1 VLSVVSVRAG
11 CYAVLG
17 ALLALLAL
25 AAPTQAASKRRR
37 TTSQHRLR
45 ASADTGTSA
54 GGYYSGGAA
63 FIAGI
68 PNSSLGSPAR
78 GGSGQLGDRVLH
90 VGMRGNDVRMLQ
102 TYLTVAGYGTMVD
115 GDFGPLTRQSVIAFQ
130 RAAGIRPSGIVYF
143 NTATALRNAVAKIQA
158 QPATGTTR
166 INANGTATA
175 PAGAPTAVLQVVA
188 AANQIID
195 TSYCYAGGHG
205 AWRSSCYDC
214 SGSVS
219 FALHGAGLLSTP
231 EDSTQL
237 ESYGEPGPGRWI
249 TIYADASHAFLVV
262 AGRAF
267 DTADYGG
274 PNIPA
279 GSGPRWRSDPLGN
292 LADGG
297 NYIVRHPAGL

>member
-1 VLSVVSVRAG
+1 VSEALSRAG
-11 CYAVLG
+11 RYAGIGVLLAVLAAAG
-17 ALLALLAL
+17 PAL
-25 AAPTQAASKRRR
+25 ASSKRTRR
-37 TTSQHRLR
+37 RVK
-45 ASADTGTSA
+45 ASADT
-54 GGYYSGGAA
+54 YYSGGAA
-63 FIAGI
+63 FIAGV
-68 PNSSLGSPAR
+68 PNSNLGQPGH
-78 GGSGQLGDRVLH
+78 GGSSQLGDRVLKE
-90 VGMRGNDVRMLQ
+90 GMRGHDVRMLQ

-130 RAAGIRPSGIVYF
+130 QAQGLRPSGIVYF
-143 NTATALRNAVAKIQA
+143 NIAAALRRAVAQIQA

-166 INANGTATA
+166 INADGTATA
-175 PAGAPTAVLQVVA
+175 PAGAPPSVLAVVA

-205 AWRSSCYDC
+205 SWKSSCYDC

-219 FALHGAGLLSTP
+219 YALHGAGLLSSP

-249 TIYADASHAFLVV
+249 TIYADAGHAFLVV

-267 DTADYGG
+267 NTADYGG

-279 GSGPRWRSDPLGN
+279 GTGPRWRSDPLGN

-297 NYIVRHPAGL
+297 SYVVRHPAGL